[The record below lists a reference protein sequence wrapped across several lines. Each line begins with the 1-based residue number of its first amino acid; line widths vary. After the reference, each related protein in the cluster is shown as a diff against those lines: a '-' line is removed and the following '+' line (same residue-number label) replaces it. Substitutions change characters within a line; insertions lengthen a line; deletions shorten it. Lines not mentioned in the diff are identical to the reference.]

1 MVKILTAHNDAIRQ
15 AADILK
21 SGGLV
26 GMPTE
31 TVYGLAADAR
41 NDDAVKSIFDAK
53 GRPSFNPL
61 IVHVCTLDDA
71 MELAEM
77 NGEALMLAEHFWPG
91 PLTLILKRKND
102 CGLSHYVTAGLATV
116 AVRIPA
122 HKTARALI
130 KACDFPVAA
139 PSANKSGHL
148 SPTAAMHVAQSL
160 GDKVDLILADGVS
173 RVGLE
178 STVVDCSGDYPVIL
192 RPGGIAA
199 AALSEVL
206 AQDIAYHSV
215 EIAEAAGEDVRS
227 PGQLLKHYAPSIP
240 LRLNAVDVRE
250 GEALLAF
257 GSVKFMATTSGQ
269 HVNDLPLSR
278 VMNLSKDGDLDEAA
292 AHLFSMLHSLDVQE
306 FTGIAVMS
314 IPEHG
319 IGVAIN
325 DRLARAARG

>member
-1 MVKILTAHNDAIRQ
+1 MKILTAHNDSIRQ

-41 NDDAVKSIFDAK
+41 NDDAVKRIFSAK

-61 IVHVCTLDDA
+61 IVHVGALDDVV
-71 MELAEM
+71 ELAEA
-77 NGEALMLAEHFWPG
+77 NDEALLLAEHFWPG
-91 PLTLILKRKND
+91 PLTLILKRKD
-102 CGLSHYVTAGLATV
+102 SCGLSQHVTAGLDTV

-122 HKTARALI
+122 HKVARALI
-130 KACDFPVAA
+130 EACGFPVAA

-160 GDKVDLILADGVS
+160 GDVVDLILADGAS

-178 STVVDCSGDYPVIL
+178 STVVDCSGDVPVVL
-192 RPGGIAA
+192 RPGGITAE
-199 AALSEVL
+199 ALSEVL
-206 AQDIAYHSV
+206 GKDIAYHSV
-215 EIAEAAGEDVRS
+215 EVAEAAGEDVRS

-240 LRLNAVDVRE
+240 LRLNAVDLRE

-257 GSVKFMATTSGQ
+257 GSVKFMATKSGV
-269 HVNDLPLSR
+269 HVNDLPADR

-292 AHLFSMLHSLDVQE
+292 AHLFSMLHSLDVPE

-314 IPEHG
+314 VPDHG
-319 IGVAIN
+319 VGAAIN
-325 DRLARAARG
+325 DRLSRAARG